1 VKPATGGEGG
11 ELAVRVGEVASQ
23 LGTSVT
29 ARRRRGT
36 GGCGSRETGERE
48 ATENSSISISWCD
61 KFFRW
66 VSYK

>member
-48 ATENSSISISWCD
+48 RGD
-61 KFFRW
+61 RK
-66 VSYK
+66 